1 MLHCHQLILNPV
13 MAFGCKW
20 ADTIFPTPESE
31 KIKGQQSKVQCSCSW
46 SKIEQGQD
54 WNSQLLHLEQVSC
67 DLFLLPLA
75 AQVQDWE
82 APNFLTELLVLAL
95 GGLPSSQTAE
105 NWKELPVL
113 KAGPSMDFSPSNQ
126 APTNKRGNLD
136 FKSHTDHRVIRPGS
150 SIH

>member
-1 MLHCHQLILNPV
+1 

-54 WNSQLLHLEQVSC
+54 WNSQILHLEQVSC

-95 GGLPSSQTAE
+95 GGLPSRMPCFPLA
-105 NWKELPVL
+105 NW
-113 KAGPSMDFSPSNQ
+113 
-126 APTNKRGNLD
+126 
-136 FKSHTDHRVIRPGS
+136 RVEIKLVQLSLLSWKLRS
-150 SIH
+150 